1 MITKQGLNST
11 EMQRF
16 SELLVMANKEQL
28 DYMVG
33 ETLKHAQSRFKRGL
47 MQ

>member
-11 EMQRF
+11 EMQTF

-28 DYMVG
+28 DYMVS
-33 ETLKHAQSRFKRGL
+33 ETLAHTKSRFKRGL